1 MRNLLL
7 LSNSTNYGEAYLGW
21 AMAEIELFVQSYSIK
36 EALFIPYAGVSFS
49 FDEYENRVIAP
60 FKKIGVVINSIHR
73 CEDPIKAVKNA
84 QCIIVG
90 GGNTFNLVHHL
101 HQYKLMSAIRN
112 RALEGMP
119 YIGWSAG
126 SNIASPTLCTTNDMP
141 IIMPE
146 SFDCLNLVP
155 FQINPHYL
163 DQNEVI
169 DNMIKHGGET
179 REDRI
184 TEFLHVNQNIT
195 VVGLREACALRIDAN
210 ELILRGGKS
219 LRVFKFNQETKEYS
233 TTQDIQFLLK

>member
-21 AMAEIELFVQSYSIK
+21 AMAEIELFVQSYSIQ

-49 FDEYENRVIAP
+49 FDDYESKVIPP
-60 FKKIGVVINSIHR
+60 FKKIGVDIQSIHR
-73 CEDPIKAVKNA
+73 FEDPIKAVKNA

-90 GGNTFNLVHHL
+90 GGNTFQLVHHL

-141 IIMPE
+141 IVMPE
-146 SFDCLNLVP
+146 SFDCLNLLP

-184 TEFLHVNQNIT
+184 TEFLHANPKIT
-195 VVGLREACALRIDAN
+195 VAGLREACALRLDAN
-210 ELILRGGKS
+210 ALSLRGGKS
-219 LRVFKFNQETKEYS
+219 LRVFNFNQEPKEFKNS
-233 TTQDIQFLLK
+233 DDIQFLLK

>member
-21 AMAEIELFVQSYSIK
+21 AMAEIELFIQCHSIK
-36 EALFIPYAGVSFS
+36 EALFIPYAGVTVN
-49 FDEYENRVIAP
+49 FDAYEAKVIPP
-60 FKKIGVVINSIHR
+60 FRKIGVDIKSIHR
-73 CEDPIKAVKNA
+73 FEDPIKAVKEA
-84 QCIIVG
+84 KCIIVG
-90 GGNTFNLVHHL
+90 GGNTFQLVHHL
-101 HQYKLMSAIRN
+101 HQYKIMSAICN

-126 SNIASPTLCTTNDMP
+126 SNIAAPTLKTTNDMP

-184 TEFLHVNQNIT
+184 NEFLEINQQIT
-195 VVGLREACALRIDAN
+195 VVGLREACALRLDAN
-210 ELILRGGKS
+210 EMTLRGGKP
-219 LRVFKFNQETKEYS
+219 LRVFKYNQPAKEYS
-233 TTQDIQFLLK
+233 NCEDIQFLLK

>member
-21 AMAEIELFVQSYSIK
+21 AMAEIELFLQNKNIS
-36 EALFIPYAGVSFS
+36 EALFVPYAGVSVEFDAYEAKVASS
-49 FDEYENRVIAP
+49 FKP
-60 FKKIGVVINSIHR
+60 IGVKITSIHR
-73 CEDPIKAVKNA
+73 VEDPIKAVKEA
-84 QCIIVG
+84 ECIIVG
-90 GGNTFNLVHHL
+90 GGNTFHLVHHM
-101 HQYKLMSAIRN
+101 HQYKIMSAIRN

-119 YIGWSAG
+119 FIGWSAG
-126 SNIASPTLCTTNDMP
+126 SNIASPTLRTTNDMP

-184 TEFLHVNQNIT
+184 NEFLAINQYDT

-210 ELILRGGKS
+210 MITLRGGKS
-219 LRVFKFNQETKEYS
+219 LRVFKFNQEPKEFKNS
-233 TTQDIQFLLK
+233 DDIQFLLK

>member
-21 AMAEIELFVQSYSIK
+21 AMAEVELFVQSYSIK

-49 FDEYENRVIAP
+49 FDDYEKKVIAP
-60 FKKIGVVINSIHR
+60 FKKIGVVIYSIHN

-90 GGNTFNLVHHL
+90 GGNTFHLVHHL

-146 SFDCLNLVP
+146 SFDCLNLLP

-184 TEFLHVNQNIT
+184 TEFLHANQNIT
-195 VVGLREACALRIDAN
+195 VVGLREACALRVDAN
-210 ELILRGGKS
+210 EMTLRGGKA
-219 LRVFKFNQETKEYS
+219 LRVFKFNQEPKEFTNS
-233 TTQDIQFLLK
+233 DDIQFLLK

>member
-21 AMAEIELFVQSYSIK
+21 AMAEVELFVQSYSIK

-49 FDEYENRVIAP
+49 FDDYENKVMAP
-60 FKKIGVVINSIHR
+60 FKKIGVAINSIHR

-90 GGNTFNLVHHL
+90 GGNTFHLVHHL

-146 SFDCLNLVP
+146 SFDCLNLLP

-184 TEFLHVNQNIT
+184 TEFLHANPNIT
-195 VVGLREACALRIDAN
+195 VVGLREACALRVDAN
-210 ELILRGGKS
+210 ELTLRGGKS
-219 LRVFKFNQETKEYS
+219 LRVFKFNQEPKEFKNS
-233 TTQDIQFLLK
+233 DDIQFLLK

>member
-7 LSNSTNYGEAYLGW
+7 LSNSTNFGEAYLGW
-21 AMAEIELFVQSYSIK
+21 AMAEIELFLQNKAIN

-49 FDEYENRVIAP
+49 FDEYETKVAKS
-60 FKKIGVVINSIHR
+60 FKRIGVKILSIHR
-73 CEDPIKAVKNA
+73 CEDQIKAVKEA
-84 QCIIVG
+84 QCVIVG
-90 GGNTFNLVHHL
+90 GGNTFHLVHHL
-101 HQYKLMSAIRN
+101 HQYKVMSAIRK

-126 SNIASPTLCTTNDMP
+126 SNIASPTLRTTNDMP

-146 SFDCLNLVP
+146 SFDCLNIVP

-163 DQNEVI
+163 DSNPTI

-184 TEFLHVNQNIT
+184 EEFLAINKNDT

-210 ELILRGGKS
+210 ELTLRGGKS
-219 LRVFKFNQETKEYS
+219 LRVFKYNQEPKEYS
-233 TTQDIQFLLK
+233 LTDDIQFLLK

>member
-21 AMAEIELFVQSYSIK
+21 AMAEIELFVQSYKIE
-36 EALFIPYAGVSFS
+36 EALFIPYAGVTVS
-49 FDEYENRVIAP
+49 FDDYEAKVARS
-60 FKKIGVVINSIHR
+60 FKKIGVALKSIHHSS
-73 CEDPIKAVKNA
+73 DPIAAVKEA
-84 QCIIVG
+84 KCIVVG
-90 GGNTFNLVHHL
+90 GGNTFQLVHHL
-101 HQYKLMSAIRN
+101 HEYKIMSAISN

-119 YIGWSAG
+119 FMGWSAG
-126 SNIASPTLCTTNDMP
+126 SNIAAPTLKTTNDMP

-184 TEFLHVNQNIT
+184 NEFMEINQQIT
-195 VVGLREACALRIDAN
+195 VVGLREACALRFDAN
-210 ELILRGGKS
+210 KISLRGGKP
-219 LRVFKFNQETKEYS
+219 LRVFKYNQPAKEFS
-233 TTQDIQFLLK
+233 TFDEIQFLLK